1 MAKYLSYNGLK
12 KFFKKLVDY
21 ISTQISR
28 QIDDQFLAT
37 HSKKGLM
44 SSADKQRLDNAF
56 TIASDYAADPTT
68 IKDGYV
74 AVLTAGSVDDN
85 GTPYPPWR
93 LKTGHQLLSDV
104 PANAKFTDTVPRA
117 GIGLQ
122 IVYDSKTGIF
132 SYAHELVN
140 NLTTQD
146 TISEGSG
153 NRTLKFG
160 ERFYIPSIYYDECGH
175 ITGQTT
181 QSNRTALTL
190 PANPNTWRSIIVGD
204 ATLSDT
210 STALTVKASGAA
222 SVSLSDGTLTI
233 DAVDT
238 TYSAAGSSPGLVKS
252 GGDVTISDGVITV
265 NDDSHNHII
274 SNIDNLQSSLDAKL
288 NTSLK
293 GAANGLA
300 ELDSSGKVP
309 SSQLPSY
316 VDDVLE
322 YNGKSSFPSSGE
334 TGKIYVDTST
344 NLTYRWSGSA
354 YVEISASLALGTTS
368 STAYA
373 GDKGAANA
381 SSIASLTTRVTN
393 LEDTKATTSALS
405 THTSNTNNPHNVTKT
420 QVGLSNVENTALSTW
435 AGSSN
440 IKTLGTITS
449 GTWQGSAISISY
461 IGDLSS
467 KYLPL
472 TGGIVTGSLTVK
484 GATAASG
491 GLSTTAATASTS
503 VTSPKFMFDD
513 NSYMT
518 YNSTTGAVEIIC

>member
-1 MAKYLSYNGLK
+1 MAKYLSYSGLK
-12 KFFKKLVDY
+12 KFFKKLADY
-21 ISTQISR
+21 ISAQISH
-28 QIDDQFLAT
+28 QIEDQFVAT
-37 HSKKGLM
+37 HSEKGLM
-44 SSADKQRLDNAF
+44 SAADKYRLDNAF
-56 TIASDYAADPTT
+56 TITTDYLNDPTV
-68 IKDGYV
+68 IKNGYV
-74 AVLTAGSVDDN
+74 AVFEAGSFDGD
-85 GTPYPPWR
+85 GTLYPPWR

-104 PANAKFTDTVPRA
+104 PANAQFTDTVPRA
-117 GIGLQ
+117 GAGLVIDYNAKTQ
-122 IVYDSKTGIF
+122 IFT
-132 SYAHELVN
+132 YAHSNILS
-140 NLTTQD
+140 TGGD
-146 TISEGSG
+146 KISEGFG
-153 NRTLKFG
+153 ARTLEFG
-160 ERFYIPSIYYDECGH
+160 GKFYIPTIMYDECGH
-175 ITGQTT
+175 ITGWG
-181 QSNRTALTL
+181 NTALTL
-190 PANPNTWRSIIVGD
+190 PTNPNTWRSIVVGD
-204 ATLSDT
+204 TTLSDT
-210 STALTVKASGAA
+210 STALTIKASGAA

-233 DAVDT
+233 NATDT
-238 TYSAAGSSPGLVKS
+238 TYSAAGSSLGLIKS
-252 GGDVTISDGVITV
+252 GGDVTVSDGVITV

-373 GDKGAANA
+373 GDKGALNA
-381 SSIASLTTRVTN
+381 SNIASLTTRVTN
-393 LEDTKATTSALS
+393 LEDTRATTSALT
-405 THTSNTNNPHNVTKT
+405 THTNNTSNPHSVTKA
-420 QVGLSNVENTALSTW
+420 QVGLGNVENTALSTW
-435 AGSSN
+435 VGSSN

-449 GTWQGSAISISY
+449 GTWQGSAISVSY

-472 TGGIVTGSLTVK
+472 TGGTITGNLTVK
-484 GATAASG
+484 GATTASG
-491 GLSTTAATASTS
+491 GLSTTVATATTS

-518 YNSTTGAVEIIC
+518 YNSATGAVEIIC